1 MYWYE
6 ISLGLLEDNK
16 LLKSKEN
23 KLIHQVKK
31 LIEKESY
38 YEISFNNINENSERI
53 KIIDNKV
60 NFQVNQLELIYKQKI
75 DKMASQLRENDKA
88 IDKVIIDLLIAN
100 QR

>member
-1 MYWYE
+1 M
-6 ISLGLLEDNK
+6 LEDNK

-60 NFQVNQLELIYKQKI
+60 NFQVNPLELIYKQKI

>member
-38 YEISFNNINENSERI
+38 YEISFNNINEKS
-53 KIIDNKV
+53 
-60 NFQVNQLELIYKQKI
+60 
-75 DKMASQLRENDKA
+75 
-88 IDKVIIDLLIAN
+88 
-100 QR
+100 